1 MDGDILAEL
10 KQWLGRLIEERQY
23 REASGELPII
33 EIELLNRAIN
43 EIEELRAEKST
54 RASASVLGDNME
66 TTLPQCGRLVK
77 VLAFVEMLFPRP
89 SVEV

>member
-33 EIELLNRAIN
+33 EIDLLNRAIY

-54 RASASVLGDNME
+54 R
-66 TTLPQCGRLVK
+66 P
-77 VLAFVEMLFPRP
+77 
-89 SVEV
+89 

>member
-23 REASGELPII
+23 REASGEQPII
-33 EIELLNRAIN
+33 EIDLLNRAIN

-54 RASASVLGDNME
+54 RASASVLGDNIN
-66 TTLPQCGRLVK
+66 
-77 VLAFVEMLFPRP
+77 
-89 SVEV
+89 